1 MPLDGGAMRAQHVIM
16 SDYLNTRQ
24 LLAKLVSFPTV
35 SLDTNLPLIY
45 FVRDY
50 FAQHGIDSLVIP
62 NEDWTKAG
70 LVAQVGPNVVGG
82 VALSGHS
89 DVVPVEGQ
97 DWTTDP
103 WTLVEKNDRLYGRG
117 TCDMKGF
124 VALAMAAMVKAN
136 LMDLQRPLQFAL
148 SRDEEIGL
156 LGAPDVA
163 NGLLDHFAKVD
174 AVIVGEPT
182 EMKVVTGHKSC
193 DDLQFHVR
201 GYEVHSSRL
210 HEGVS
215 AVMCAARFV
224 EWVRQQNIESQDKIP
239 SATAVLYDP
248 PFTTLHVGKINGG
261 TADNITAKD
270 CYFSI
275 DLRCVGDERTEDWLV
290 KIQQQIETIEAEM
303 KAVHPDA
310 FFNIHVMRGPAVV
323 PEVEGQAEALARLL
337 TGDNGS
343 HTVSYGTDG
352 GHFQKQGFSVVVCGP
367 GSIAQAHKPDEF
379 IELSEF
385 NAGTMMLERLLENL
399 QSR

>member
-1 MPLDGGAMRAQHVIM
+1 MRAQHVIM
-16 SDYLNTRQ
+16 LDILNARQ
-24 LLAKLVSFPTV
+24 LLAKLVSFSTV
-35 SLDTNLPLIY
+35 SSDTNLPLIY

-62 NEDWTKAG
+62 NEDGTKAG

-103 WTLVEKNDRLYGRG
+103 WTLIEKNDKLYGRG

-136 LMDLQRPLQFAL
+136 SMDLQRPLQFAL

-163 NGLLDHFAKVD
+163 NGLLDHFAKVG

-201 GYEVHSSRL
+201 GFEVHSSQL

-224 EWVRQQNIESQDKIP
+224 EWVRQQNIESQDKLP

-310 FFNIHVMRGPAVV
+310 FFNIYVLRGPAVV

-352 GHFQKQGFSVVVCGP
+352 GHFQKLGFSVVVCGP
-367 GSIAQAHKPDEF
+367 GSIEQAHKPDEF

-385 NAGTMMLERLLENL
+385 NAGTIMLERLLENL

>member
-1 MPLDGGAMRAQHVIM
+1 MTDI
-16 SDYLNTRQ
+16 LNARQ
-24 LLAKLVSFPTV
+24 LLDHLVSFPTV
-35 SLDTNLPLIY
+35 SCDTNLPLID

-50 FAQHGIDSLVIP
+50 FAQHDIDSVVIP
-62 NEDWTKAG
+62 NEDGTKAG
-70 LVAQVGPNVVGG
+70 LVAQVGPNVTGG

-97 DWTTDP
+97 DWITDP
-103 WTLVEKNDRLYGRG
+103 WTVVEKDDRLYGRG

-124 VALAMAAMVKAN
+124 VALAMAAIVKAKS
-136 LMDLQRPLQFAL
+136 MDLQRPLQFAL

-290 KIQQQIETIEAEM
+290 KIQQQVETIEAEM

-385 NAGTMMLERLLENL
+385 NAGTIMLERLLENL

>member
-1 MPLDGGAMRAQHVIM
+1 MRAQHVIM
-16 SDYLNTRQ
+16 SDILNTRQ

-62 NEDWTKAG
+62 NEDGTKAG
-70 LVAQVGPNVVGG
+70 LIAQVGPNVVGG

-163 NGLLDHFAKVD
+163 NGLLNHFAKVD

-290 KIQQQIETIEAEM
+290 KIQQQVETIEAEM

>member
-1 MPLDGGAMRAQHVIM
+1 MRAQHVIM
-16 SDYLNTRQ
+16 SDILNTRQ

-62 NEDWTKAG
+62 NEDGTKAG

-117 TCDMKGF
+117 ACDMKGF

-290 KIQQQIETIEAEM
+290 KIQQQVETIEAEM

-385 NAGTMMLERLLENL
+385 NAGTIMLERLLENL

>member
-1 MPLDGGAMRAQHVIM
+1 MRAQHVTM
-16 SDYLNTRQ
+16 SDIFNARQ

-35 SLDTNLPLIY
+35 SSDTNLPLIY

-62 NEDWTKAG
+62 NEDGTKAG
-70 LVAQVGPNVVGG
+70 LVAQVGPNVIGG

-103 WTLVEKNDRLYGRG
+103 WTLVEKNDRFYGRG

-124 VALAMAAMVKAN
+124 VALAIAAMVKAN
-136 LMDLQRPLQFAL
+136 SMDLKRPLQFAL

-163 NGLLDHFAKVD
+163 NGLLAHFAKVD

-248 PFTTLHVGKINGG
+248 PFTTLHVGRINGG

-290 KIQQQIETIEAEM
+290 KIQQKIETIEAEM
-303 KAVHPDA
+303 KAVHSDS

-323 PEVEGQAEALARLL
+323 PEIEGQAEALARLL

-367 GSIAQAHKPDEF
+367 GNIAQAHKADEF

-385 NAGTMMLERLLENL
+385 NAGATMLERLLENL

>member
-16 SDYLNTRQ
+16 SDILNTRQ

-62 NEDWTKAG
+62 NEDGTKAG
-70 LVAQVGPNVVGG
+70 LIAQVGPNVVGG

-290 KIQQQIETIEAEM
+290 KIQQQVETIEAEM

>member
-1 MPLDGGAMRAQHVIM
+1 MRAQHVTM
-16 SDYLNTRQ
+16 SDIFNARQ

-35 SLDTNLPLIY
+35 SSDTNLPLIY

-62 NEDWTKAG
+62 NEDGTKAG
-70 LVAQVGPNVVGG
+70 LVAQVGPNVIGG

-97 DWTTDP
+97 EWTTDP
-103 WTLVEKNDRLYGRG
+103 WTLVEKNDRFYGRG

-124 VALAMAAMVKAN
+124 LALAIAAMVKAN
-136 LMDLQRPLQFAL
+136 SMDLKRPLQFAL

-163 NGLLDHFAKVD
+163 NGLLAHFAKVD

-248 PFTTLHVGKINGG
+248 PFTTLHVGRINGG

-290 KIQQQIETIEAEM
+290 KIQQKIETIEAEM
-303 KAVHPDA
+303 KAVHSDA

-323 PEVEGQAEALARLL
+323 PEIEGQAEALARLL
-337 TGDNGS
+337 TGDNGN

-367 GSIAQAHKPDEF
+367 GNIAQAHKPDEF

-385 NAGTMMLERLLENL
+385 NAGATMLERLLENL

>member
-1 MPLDGGAMRAQHVIM
+1 MRAQHVTM
-16 SDYLNTRQ
+16 SDIFNARQ
-24 LLAKLVSFPTV
+24 LLAKLVSFSTV
-35 SLDTNLPLIY
+35 SSDTNLPLIY

-62 NEDWTKAG
+62 NEDGTKAG
-70 LVAQVGPNVVGG
+70 LVAQVGPNVIGG

-103 WTLVEKNDRLYGRG
+103 WTLVEKNDRFYGRG

-124 VALAMAAMVKAN
+124 VALAIAAMVKAN
-136 LMDLQRPLQFAL
+136 SMDLKRPLQFAL

-163 NGLLDHFAKVD
+163 NGLLAHFAKVD

-248 PFTTLHVGKINGG
+248 PFTTLHVGRINGG

-290 KIQQQIETIEAEM
+290 KIQQKIETIEAEM
-303 KAVHPDA
+303 KAVHSDA

-323 PEVEGQAEALARLL
+323 PEIEGQAEALARLL
-337 TGDNGS
+337 TGDNGN

-367 GSIAQAHKPDEF
+367 GNIAQAHKPDEF

-385 NAGTMMLERLLENL
+385 NAGATMLERLLENL

>member
-1 MPLDGGAMRAQHVIM
+1 MRAQHVIM
-16 SDYLNTRQ
+16 SDILNTRQ

-62 NEDWTKAG
+62 NEDGTKAG

-290 KIQQQIETIEAEM
+290 KIQQQVETIEAEM